1 MADILGYG
9 AGKSN
14 NPWARLGPLQGE
26 PGSDFIFHFD
36 VQKNAVTHLAPN
48 QFRRVYAANYAPVS
62 IALSD
67 HAPREF
73 HNTNAT
79 ELTIEFE
86 IVGDGQRDVEN
97 SLAKLRKFMRKDRR
111 TSEPPDM
118 VFVMGQKQW
127 TVRIDRMEH
136 TPRLWNPNTGEQ
148 RVHVMIQMHT
158 LEWEK

>member
-1 MADILGYG
+1 MP
-9 AGKSN
+9 

-26 PGSDFIFHFD
+26 PGSDFIFDFD
-36 VQKNAVTHLAPN
+36 LKKNAITHLAPN
-48 QFRRVYAANYAPVS
+48 MFRRTYAATYAPVP

-73 HNTNAT
+73 RSNNAT
-79 ELTIEFE
+79 DLSIEFE
-86 IVGDGQRDVEN
+86 IVGDGQRDVET

-111 TSEPPDM
+111 TGEPPDL

-136 TPRLWNPNTGEQ
+136 TPKLWNPTTNEQ
-148 RVHVMIQMHT
+148 RVHVAMQMHT